1 MSAVCGSAIQQ
12 RNRQSRHA
20 RHPAGRGCAA
30 QRSKARPRPGV
41 RSRMAARHVS
51 IPSPTISTSQ
61 GAASRTAPPRHGPMT
76 GKLARSP
83 AELVVDAAPPA
94 YFELEAPEMR
104 IKYSLNIGTVNAV
117 SPCAGLYT
125 IPFLISELLT
135 GAMFSTFTPS
145 SAAMSPDR

>member
-1 MSAVCGSAIQQ
+1 
-12 RNRQSRHA
+12 
-20 RHPAGRGCAA
+20 
-30 QRSKARPRPGV
+30 
-41 RSRMAARHVS
+41 
-51 IPSPTISTSQ
+51 
-61 GAASRTAPPRHGPMT
+61 
-76 GKLARSP
+76 
-83 AELVVDAAPPA
+83 
-94 YFELEAPEMR
+94 MR